1 MREAKRQVVT
11 AADVESARDVLIVAN
26 NAIITPSAVD
36 TALARGVRIERSATP
51 TPPSEVPEVAI
62 PTPTGIASLIDH
74 TLLSPTSTPEE
85 IRRLC
90 DECLE
95 FGFTAVCVL
104 PVHVRLA
111 AGRIGAL
118 GAVCSVVGFPSGGHR
133 TPIKVAEAEQCIADG
148 ATEID
153 LVARHDLLRSSD
165 FQCYADEIAAARE
178 RIGRTAVLKVIIEA
192 PLLTPE
198 EIVQACALAAHAG
211 ADFVK
216 TSTGVYARARVEDVQ
231 LMRRACPDHV
241 RIKAAGGIRTLADAQ
256 AMREAGAD
264 RIGTSASVAIVSEI
278 PVPPPSR

>member
-1 MREAKRQVVT
+1 MTASKRQVVT

-36 TALARGVRIERSATP
+36 TALARGVRIERSTTP
-51 TPPSEVPEVAI
+51 TPPSEAPEVAI
-62 PTPTGIASLIDH
+62 PTATGIASLIDH
-74 TLLSPTSTPEE
+74 TLLSPTSTQDE

-95 FGFTAVCVL
+95 FGFATVCVL

-111 AGRIGAL
+111 AGRIGAR

-133 TPIKVAEAEQCIADG
+133 TPIKVAEAEQSIADG
-148 ATEID
+148 AAEID
-153 LVARHDLLRSSD
+153 LVARHDLLKSAD
-165 FQCYADEIAAARE
+165 FQCYADEIALVRE
-178 RIGRTAVLKVIIEA
+178 RIGRTVILKVIIEA
-192 PLLTPE
+192 PLLSPE

-216 TSTGVYARARVEDVQ
+216 TSTGVYAKARVEDVQ
-231 LMRRACPDHV
+231 LMRRSCPEHV
-241 RIKAAGGIRTLADAQ
+241 RIKAAGGIRTLSDLL
-256 AMREAGAD
+256 AMHEAGAD

-278 PVPPPSR
+278 PAPPTRR